1 MNLIKDKWTKN
12 DIDDFHKYENELKSD
27 SYNCEWESKIVNT
40 KYPCYGSSSS
50 KAKAAVKLIKKG
62 NYISFLDNLDII
74 SHFDLLCACYL
85 INEIKDFDTFK
96 KYLERYIKYFD
107 SWAHTDTI
115 KPKISKEEL
124 YKMSLDYI
132 KSEMVFKRRMAIIFY
147 FTLIKYDYFKE
158 AYDIIDSLTSE
169 EEYYVNIG
177 AAWLLCELMIKD
189 RDRCIKYYENNK
201 TNKFIINKSISKSR
215 ESFRVSRT
223 DKDLLLKYKIML

>member
-1 MNLIKDKWTKN
+1 
-12 DIDDFHKYENELKSD
+12 
-27 SYNCEWESKIVNT
+27 
-40 KYPCYGSSSS
+40 
-50 KAKAAVKLIKKG
+50 
-62 NYISFLDNLDII
+62 
-74 SHFDLLCACYL
+74 
-85 INEIKDFDTFK
+85 
-96 KYLERYIKYFD
+96 
-107 SWAHTDTI
+107 
-115 KPKISKEEL
+115 
-124 YKMSLDYI
+124 
-132 KSEMVFKRRMAIIFY
+132 MVFKRRMAIIFY

-158 AYDIIDSLTSE
+158 AYEIIDSLTSE